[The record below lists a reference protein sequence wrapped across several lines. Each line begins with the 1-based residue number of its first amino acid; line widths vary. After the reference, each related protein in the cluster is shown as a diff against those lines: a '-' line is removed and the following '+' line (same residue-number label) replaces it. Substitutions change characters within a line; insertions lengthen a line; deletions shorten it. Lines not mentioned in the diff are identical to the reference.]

1 MSEVKFS
8 VFADIHH
15 YPGVFCTDACRRL
28 KNIIDRA
35 AAEKVDF
42 IISLGDFNHSAP
54 QFTDIFEVAA
64 TSHMP
69 IYHVMGNHDTDG
81 ASLEDVLKYYNMP
94 AEYYYLDLKG
104 FRFIMLDTDY
114 YRHRNGCT
122 HYQFRNY
129 FDFPQ
134 TRETMPDEEL
144 EFLESA
150 IATSPY
156 PGILCSHASLERH
169 RFGGGGL
176 TNQAEVREI
185 IRRANEKER
194 KVLMSLNGHHHRDNL
209 RIVDNVAYFDVN
221 SASFDWLS
229 KPQEL
234 FPEELRSAY
243 EMIDHQAIFSDALS
257 AIVTV
262 NDDGT
267 IKIDGCKSDFL
278 HGVTREMSPN
288 PPCDGAGRPCT
299 AEILSANFK
308 LL

>member
-15 YPGVFCTDACRRL
+15 YPGVFCTDACKRL
-28 KNIIDRA
+28 QTIIDRA
-35 AAEKVDF
+35 VAEKVDF
-42 IISLGDFNHSAP
+42 IVSLGDFNHSAP
-54 QFTDIFEVAA
+54 HFTDIFA
-64 TSHMP
+64 TADASPIP

-94 AEYYYLDLKG
+94 AEYYYLDLNG
-104 FRFIMLDTDY
+104 FRFIMLDTNY
-114 YRHRNGCT
+114 YRHSNGCT

-144 EFLESA
+144 EFLEKT
-150 IATSPY
+150 IASSPY
-156 PGILCSHASLERH
+156 LCILCSHASLERH
-169 RFGGGGL
+169 HHGGGGL
-176 TNQAEVREI
+176 TNQPEVREI

-194 KVLMSLNGHHHRDNL
+194 KVIMSLNGHHHRDNL

-234 FPEELRSAY
+234 FPEELRNAY
-243 EMIDHQAIFSDALS
+243 EMVDHQAIFSDALS

-262 NDDGT
+262 NDNGT

-288 PPCDGAGRPCT
+288 PPCDGAGRPYT